1 MSVRRLSALIGVL
14 VAVLVG
20 GLLSALP
27 AAAAKDYR
35 AERFH
40 SRLVVEPGGSVVV
53 TETVRFVFG
62 ADSFTSVYRDL
73 PSRETD
79 GIVVLGATMDGVP
92 LTQGKQAGQ
101 FELKKDDDGRRRIVW
116 HFPAT
121 SGSARTFTVSYR
133 AAGVAWQDAESDV
146 LAWTLLP
153 TKHAYEIACA
163 SGEVEYPAS
172 ATLIGDAV
180 LDPPA
185 TESSVEGRAV
195 RFLRCPFG
203 RDRSWVVTMR
213 FAPRTLAAAPPAWQA
228 RARLNRQH
236 LPMFLGLAALI
247 LVGGAGMFL
256 LFGLNHRAPVAGS
269 SGEGRQETPPDD
281 LPPALAG
288 ALLRTGA
295 SAAWGDVLGAMMDL
309 ARRGVIRI
317 EAQPA
322 GGVFGKRAV
331 TVTRGETAPR
341 TMAHERTLLDLLFTS
356 RSGPRSS
363 VTFTDLARTFAS
375 ARRWKRVRLAVADDL
390 RAARLLDPE
399 REHTRVRVTVIGV
412 AILVLAFVGFMVS
425 VAFLDRA
432 GDPVLAVPGAAMLV
446 GIIGIVTGAVTSPLS
461 EDGAWRAGRWR
472 AFRRYLADVAGPGGA
487 SREPRVSV
495 ERLLP
500 YAVALGTAL
509 AWMKRLEKQ
518 GVSEGPSWLA
528 TAVREGGVG
537 PANMA
542 ATIAILSAGSNAG
555 AHAGGSAHG
564 AGGVAGGGAS
574 GAG

>member
-1 MSVRRLSALIGVL
+1 MSVRRLSALISVL

-40 SRLVVEPGGSVVV
+40 SRLVVEPGGSLVV

-62 ADSFTSVYRDL
+62 ADSFTYVYRDL
-73 PSRETD
+73 PSRKTD
-79 GIVVLGATMDGVP
+79 GIVVLAATMDGVP

-116 HFPAT
+116 HFPAA
-121 SGSARTFTVSYR
+121 SNAAHTFTVTYR
-133 AAGVAWQDAESDV
+133 AAGVAWQDTERDV

-153 TKHAYEIACA
+153 TKHAYEIECA
-163 SGEVEYPAS
+163 SGEIEYPAS
-172 ATLIGDAV
+172 ATMIGEAI

-228 RARLNRQH
+228 RARLTRQH
-236 LPMFLGLAALI
+236 LPLFLGLAALI
-247 LVGGAGMFL
+247 LIGGGGMFL
-256 LFGLNHRAPVAGS
+256 LFGLNHRVPVAGS
-269 SGEGRQETPPDD
+269 GSEIRQDTPPDD

-295 SAAWGDVLGAMMDL
+295 SAAWGDVLGALMDL

-317 EAQPA
+317 EVQPA
-322 GGVFGKRAV
+322 GGVFGKRTV
-331 TVTRGETAPR
+331 TVTRGDAAPGA
-341 TMAHERTLLDLLFTS
+341 MAHERTLLDLLFTS

-363 VTFTDLARTFAS
+363 ATFTDLARTFAS
-375 ARRWKRVRLAVADDL
+375 ARRWKRVRRAVTDDL
-390 RAARLLDPE
+390 RAAMLLDPD
-399 REHTRVRVTVIGV
+399 REHTRVRVTAIGV
-412 AILVLAFVGFMVS
+412 AIMVLAFVGFMVS
-425 VAFLDRA
+425 VAFMDRA
-432 GDPVLAVPGAAMLV
+432 GDSVLAVPGAAMIV
-446 GIIGIVTGAVTSPLS
+446 GIIGIITGAVTSPLS
-461 EDGAWRAGRWR
+461 EAGAWRAGRWR
-472 AFRRYLADVAGPGGA
+472 AFRRHLADVAGPSGG
-487 SREPRVSV
+487 SREPHVSF

-509 AWMKRLEKQ
+509 PWMKRLKKQ

-528 TAVREGGVG
+528 AAAREGGVG
-537 PANMA
+537 SANME
-542 ATIAILSAGSNAG
+542 ATIAILSAGSDAG
-555 AHAGGSAHG
+555 AHAGGSVHG